1 MTTSSVNST
10 GETCLLGNKFV
21 SLFYMVNHLLV
32 NLVNNVIGVGKA
44 TSGANYS
51 YHCPFCN
58 HRKPKL
64 EINFRENEE
73 GLNNWHCWVCNRKGK
88 KLITLFKAVDAPQ
101 HRIDELGSYVKIS
114 FHDKNSVQEDSLS
127 LPKEY
132 QPLYQADT
140 KNISVRQALRYLKE
154 RGISSTDVAR
164 YQLGFCETGRYKNM
178 IIIPSFDEHGT
189 INYFVGRNFGPGTV
203 KYKNPSF
210 SKNIVPFELM
220 INWESP
226 IVLCEGTFDAMAIKR
241 NAVPL
246 LGKTLPEKL
255 LKKIVSS
262 KVKQVFIALDSD
274 ALKQALSYCQTLL
287 NHGKEVFLVNMDE
300 KDPSELGFENF
311 TKLLHNST
319 PLTLRKLL
327 EAKLQL

>member
-154 RGISSTDVAR
+154 RGISPTDVAR

-311 TKLLHNST
+311 TKLLHN
-319 PLTLRKLL
+319 
-327 EAKLQL
+327 

>member
-1 MTTSSVNST
+1 
-10 GETCLLGNKFV
+10 
-21 SLFYMVNHLLV
+21 MVNHLLV

-154 RGISSTDVAR
+154 RGISPTDVAR

>member
-1 MTTSSVNST
+1 M
-10 GETCLLGNKFV
+10 GNKFV

>member
-300 KDPSELGFENF
+300 KDPSELGFKDF

>member
-32 NLVNNVIGVGKA
+32 NLVNNVIGAGKA

>member
-1 MTTSSVNST
+1 
-10 GETCLLGNKFV
+10 
-21 SLFYMVNHLLV
+21 MVNHLLV

-154 RGISSTDVAR
+154 RGITSTDVAR

>member
-1 MTTSSVNST
+1 MTTSSVNFT

>member
-114 FHDKNSVQEDSLS
+114 FHDKNSVQEETLS

-132 QPLYQADT
+132 KPLYQADT
-140 KNISVRQALRYLKE
+140 KDITVRQALRYLKE
-154 RGISSTDVAR
+154 RGITKLDIAR
-164 YQLGFCETGRYKNM
+164 YNLGYCDKGRYNNM
-178 IIIPSFDEHGT
+178 VITPSYDESGT
-189 INYFVGRNFGPGTV
+189 LNYFVGRNFGPGVV

-210 SKNIVPFELM
+210 SKDIVPFELL

-226 IVLCEGTFDAMAIKR
+226 IILCEGPFDAMAIKR

-246 LGKTLPEKL
+246 LGKTLPKKL

-262 KVKQVFIALDSD
+262 KVKQIFIALDSD
-274 ALKQALSYCQTLL
+274 ALKQALSYCETLL
-287 NHGKEVFLVNMDE
+287 DHGKEVFLVNMDE

-311 TKLLHNST
+311 TKLLHHST
-319 PLTLRKLL
+319 PLTLRSLL
-327 EAKLQL
+327 EYKLKL

>member
-1 MTTSSVNST
+1 
-10 GETCLLGNKFV
+10 
-21 SLFYMVNHLLV
+21 MVNHLLV

>member
-1 MTTSSVNST
+1 
-10 GETCLLGNKFV
+10 
-21 SLFYMVNHLLV
+21 MVNHLLV
-32 NLVNNVIGVGKA
+32 NLVNNVIGIGKA

-140 KNISVRQALRYLKE
+140 KNITVRQALRYLKE
-154 RGISSTDVAR
+154 RGITSIDIAR

-178 IIIPSFDEHGT
+178 IIIPSFDEYGT

-287 NHGKEVFLVNMDE
+287 NHGKEVFLVNTDE

>member
-1 MTTSSVNST
+1 
-10 GETCLLGNKFV
+10 
-21 SLFYMVNHLLV
+21 MVNHLLV

-255 LKKIVSS
+255 LKIVSS

>member
-1 MTTSSVNST
+1 
-10 GETCLLGNKFV
+10 LGNKFV

>member
-1 MTTSSVNST
+1 
-10 GETCLLGNKFV
+10 
-21 SLFYMVNHLLV
+21 
-32 NLVNNVIGVGKA
+32 
-44 TSGANYS
+44 
-51 YHCPFCN
+51 
-58 HRKPKL
+58 
-64 EINFRENEE
+64 
-73 GLNNWHCWVCNRKGK
+73 
-88 KLITLFKAVDAPQ
+88 
-101 HRIDELGSYVKIS
+101 
-114 FHDKNSVQEDSLS
+114 
-127 LPKEY
+127 
-132 QPLYQADT
+132 
-140 KNISVRQALRYLKE
+140 
-154 RGISSTDVAR
+154 
-164 YQLGFCETGRYKNM
+164 M

>member
-1 MTTSSVNST
+1 
-10 GETCLLGNKFV
+10 
-21 SLFYMVNHLLV
+21 MVNHLLV

-154 RGISSTDVAR
+154 RGITSTDVAR

-274 ALKQALSYCQTLL
+274 AVKQALSYCQTLL

-300 KDPSELGFENF
+300 KDPSELGLENF

>member
-140 KNISVRQALRYLKE
+140 KNISVRQALRYLRE
-154 RGISSTDVAR
+154 RGITATDVAR